1 MNLFFQAPRIIPIE
15 AVQRLAQLKP
25 QSLDAQGRALKL
37 LTAVQALV
45 ECSFL
50 ICSNKYELRGSLRS
64 TEGRLD
70 TTYLEIDNTQ
80 LNLHRYKTALNY
92 TAREKR

>member
-1 MNLFFQAPRIIPIE
+1 MSRGEPFNY
-15 AVQRLAQLKP
+15 
-25 QSLDAQGRALKL
+25 

-92 TAREKR
+92 IAREKR